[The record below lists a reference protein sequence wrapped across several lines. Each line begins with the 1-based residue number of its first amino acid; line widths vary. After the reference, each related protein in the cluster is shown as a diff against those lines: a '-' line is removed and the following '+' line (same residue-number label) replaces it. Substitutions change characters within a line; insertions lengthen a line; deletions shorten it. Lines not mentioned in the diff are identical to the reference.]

1 MIKQSTINR
10 FYSQFNNF
18 PLFTNYNIIKVTSKM
33 IITYITKTYH
43 QSTKSKDQRIRNLK
57 YDFIQLHEVRAKSI
71 YKNLYCI
78 FV

>member
-1 MIKQSTINR
+1 
-10 FYSQFNNF
+10 
-18 PLFTNYNIIKVTSKM
+18 M